1 MLKYKMNILFI
12 FILTL
17 CTFTF
22 VNAEEQQLKGKII
35 YLDAGHGGRDPGAM
49 YKDLKES
56 EINLQISN
64 ELKIKLESHGAI
76 VYQTRIGD
84 YDISKI
90 YTKNHKKNDLETRA
104 KIINESDCDIYI
116 SIHLNSDP
124 SPTWNGTQI
133 FYTNKNEKNKELAQI
148 IQNEFKEKLKSK
160 REIKPLKNMYL
171 FDRIKKP
178 GVLIEAGFI
187 SNANDRYLLKNK
199 EHQKKIADTI
209 TDALIKYYK

>member
-56 EINLQISN
+56 EINMQISN

-160 REIKPLKNMYL
+160 REIKQLKNMYL

>member
-133 FYTNKNEKNKELAQI
+133 FYTNKNEKNIELAQI

>member
-17 CTFTF
+17 CTLTF

>member
-1 MLKYKMNILFI
+1 MNILFV

>member
-104 KIINESDCDIYI
+104 KIINESDCDLYI

-133 FYTNKNEKNKELAQI
+133 FYTNKNEKNKELA
-148 IQNEFKEKLKSK
+148 
-160 REIKPLKNMYL
+160 
-171 FDRIKKP
+171 
-178 GVLIEAGFI
+178 
-187 SNANDRYLLKNK
+187 
-199 EHQKKIADTI
+199 
-209 TDALIKYYK
+209 

>member
-35 YLDAGHGGRDPGAM
+35 YLDAGHGGRDPGAI

-56 EINLQISN
+56 KINLEISN
-64 ELKIKLESHGAI
+64 ELKLELESHGAK

-84 YDISKI
+84 YDLSKI
-90 YTKNHKKNDLETRA
+90 NTRNHKRSDLETRA

>member
-1 MLKYKMNILFI
+1 MLKYKMNILFV

-116 SIHLNSDP
+116 SINLNSDP